1 MTSSKNGKIMTKKNK
16 SIGRSLSC
24 DFCLVQFNFG
34 FSSYEVTMDF
44 LFFIFQFLAVSRKK
58 GRYHSDSHLIL
69 YQK

>member
-44 LFFIFQFLAVSRKK
+44 LFFIFYFSVPCGFQEKK
-58 GRYHSDSHLIL
+58 GDIIVIRI
-69 YQK
+69 